1 MIYLPPPHHTPK
13 TQDHIV
19 IETHT
24 CTDTDFGVSKPSH
37 VREGRS
43 DRHTTH
49 CTPAQPSHTRRPLH
63 KYSPAPPPVCPLCS
77 PARALS
83 PLLLL
88 MDVRP
93 TARAFHSSTL
103 TCGRPFLRRSH
114 FSVPQEGQW
123 GGARKIG
130 GPHRAPLTARRLSP
144 HAASHRWPPLIAGR
158 LTSLAKAS
166 LAKASLA
173 KGAHRLGLEAGRLA
187 DEAVKER

>member
-1 MIYLPPPHHTPK
+1 MHRYRFRGFKAVARPRGQIRS
-13 TQDHIV
+13 
-19 IETHT
+19 THDALHS
-24 CTDTDFGVSKPSH
+24 CTTFSH
-37 VREGRS
+37 A
-43 DRHTTH
+43 
-49 CTPAQPSHTRRPLH
+49 P
-63 KYSPAPPPVCPLCS
+63 PAPQIFTRAAAVCPLCS

-173 KGAHRLGLEAGRLA
+173 KASLAKGAHRLGLEAGRLA